1 MYHNPYLNRV
11 AIRDPRQFY
20 GRRREIAKIFSRI
33 GASRPQSIS
42 IVGDRRIGKSSLL
55 NQIYHPEIRA
65 QHLDPSV
72 EYVFLFVDLQQR
84 RHIAPDD
91 LFLDI
96 FAQLAEALGEEAVE
110 GIAPSFDGMRKM
122 LARLRTAGRR
132 LIILFDEFDAV
143 TTNRRFDLD
152 FYSFL
157 RALANNYDVAYVTSS
172 NRDLQELCHTA
183 MIADSPFF
191 NIFTNVYL
199 RAFSQAEARQ
209 LIAEPSMAAG
219 VPLEPY
225 ARDVVDIAGYF
236 PFFLQIACSSYFD
249 ALVEGAG
256 ADNRLRRAAEELF
269 LDEARGHF
277 RFIWEHL
284 DGDHRDVLR
293 TLVVGGEIDAQKSH
307 VYEDLKRGGYVVDA
321 TRGSRVF
328 SSLFVDAIS
337 RPRSGAGKPE
347 IEVPPTDQF
356 VPTDTAKTAVA
367 PTGDMARLLADKG
380 RIGRFVVR
388 ERLGGGGMGDVYSAY
403 DTELTRLVAIKVL
416 GMKYAADSISKRR
429 FLREAQMAS
438 ILNHPNIATIYEI
451 GELSGVPYIVMEYVE
466 GDTLTER
473 LAEQGPFAFGQVL
486 EVGRQVAS
494 ALEEAH
500 EKGVVHRDIKSSNI
514 ILTTRG
520 SVKILDFGLAKP
532 SPLAEKMREQVSDI
546 TEPGVLIGTITY
558 MSPEQASGKGEVT
571 HLSDIFSLGVV
582 LYEMTTGSLPFDAE
596 TYFQIINKI
605 TNDTPRP
612 IVELRPDTPGPL
624 AAVIARAMAKSPS
637 ERYASARALER
648 DLKLLAAS
656 MPHVDER
663 TM

>member
-20 GRRREIAKIFSRI
+20 GRRREIGKIFSRI
-33 GASRPQSIS
+33 GAARPQSIS

-55 NQIYHPEIRA
+55 NQIYHPEVRA
-65 QHLDPSV
+65 QHLDPSLH
-72 EYVFLFVDLQQR
+72 YVFLFVDLQQR

-91 LFLDI
+91 LFQDV
-96 FAQLAEALGEEAVE
+96 FAQLAEALGEPAVE
-110 GIAPSFDGMRKM
+110 GLVPSFDGMRKV
-122 LARLRTAGRR
+122 LARLRGAGQR

-143 TTNRRFDLD
+143 TTNGRFDLD

-172 NRDLQELCHTA
+172 ARDLQELCHTA

-199 RAFSQAEARQ
+199 RAFSPAEAKP
-209 LIAEPSMAAG
+209 LVAEPSAAAG

-225 ARDVVDIAGYF
+225 LRDVVDVAGYF

-256 ADNRLRRAAEELF
+256 ADSRLRRAAEELF

-277 RFIWEHL
+277 RFIWDHL
-284 DGDHRDVLR
+284 DTDHRDVMR

-307 VYEDLKRGGYVVDA
+307 VFEDLKRGGYVVDGP
-321 TRGSRVF
+321 RGPRVF

-337 RPRSGAGKPE
+337 RPRSGAGKAPVD
-347 IEVPPTDQF
+347 VPPTDKF
-356 VPTDTAKTAVA
+356 DPSVDGVLAAAK
-367 PTGDMARLLADKG
+367 PPSGDLARLLADQG

-403 DTELTRLVAIKVL
+403 DTELTRTVAIKVL
-416 GMKYAADSISKRR
+416 GMKYASDAISKRR

-438 ILNHPNIATIYEI
+438 ILNHANIATIYEI

-466 GDTLTER
+466 GDTLIER
-473 LAEQGPFAFGQVL
+473 LADRGPFAIADVVDIGVQI
-486 EVGRQVAS
+486 AS

-500 EKGVVHRDIKSSNI
+500 EKGVIHRDIKSSNI
-514 ILTTRG
+514 ILTPRG
-520 SVKILDFGLAKP
+520 AVKILDFGLAKP
-532 SPLAEKMREQVSDI
+532 SPLAEKMRQDVSDI

-582 LYEMTTGSLPFDAE
+582 LYEMTTGALPFDAE

-605 TNDTPRP
+605 ANDTPRP
-612 IVELRPDTPGPL
+612 VADLRPDAPASL
-624 AAVIARAMAKSPS
+624 VAVIARAMAKSPGD
-637 ERYASARALER
+637 RYPSAKALER
-648 DLKLLAAS
+648 DLRHVGGGAS
-656 MPHVDER
+656 VAE
-663 TM
+663 

>member
-1 MYHNPYLNRV
+1 MYRNPYLNRV

-55 NQIYHPEIRA
+55 NQIFHSEVRA
-65 QHLDPSV
+65 QHFDDQGQ
-72 EYVFLFVDLQQR
+72 YVFLFIDLQQR
-84 RHIAPDD
+84 RHISPDD
-91 LFLDI
+91 LFQDV
-96 FAQLAEALGEEAVE
+96 FSQLADALGEEAVA
-110 GIAPSFDGMRKM
+110 GIAPSFDGMRKV
-122 LARLRTAGRR
+122 LARLRDAGKR

-157 RALANNYDVAYVTSS
+157 RAAANNYDVAYVTSS

-183 MIADSPFF
+183 LIADSPFF

-199 RAFSQAEARQ
+199 RAFAPAEARQ
-209 LIAEPSMAAG
+209 LIAEPSAAAG
-219 VPLEPY
+219 VPLEFY
-225 ARDVVDIAGYF
+225 ARDILDIAGYF

-249 ALVEGAG
+249 ALVEGAA
-256 ADNRLRRAAEELF
+256 ADNRLRRAAEDLF

-277 RFIWEHL
+277 RFMWEHL
-284 DGDHRDVLR
+284 DADHRDVIR
-293 TLVVGGEIDAQKSH
+293 TLVMGGEIDAQKSH
-307 VYEDLKRGGYVVDA
+307 VYEDLKRAGYVLDGA
-321 TRGSRVF
+321 RGPRVF

-337 RPRSGAGKPE
+337 RSRPGTAKPE
-347 IEVPPTDQF
+347 VEVPPTDKF
-356 VPTDTAKTAVA
+356 DPSGTPAAAA
-367 PTGDMARLLADKG
+367 PMGDIARLLADEG
-380 RIGRFVVR
+380 RIGRFVIR

-403 DTELTRLVAIKVL
+403 DTELTRMVAIKVL
-416 GMKYAADSISKRR
+416 GMKYAADPLSKRR

-466 GDTLTER
+466 GVTLTER
-473 LAEQGPFAFGQVL
+473 LASGGPFPVSEL
-486 EVGRQVAS
+486 VEIGRQVAS

-500 EKGVVHRDIKSSNI
+500 EKGVVHRDIKSANI
-514 ILTTRG
+514 ILTSRG
-520 SVKILDFGLAKP
+520 TVKILDFGLAKP
-532 SPLAEKMREQVSDI
+532 SALAEKMREQVSDI

-582 LYEMTTGSLPFDAE
+582 LYEMTTGQLPFDGA
-596 TYFQIINKI
+596 TFFLIINKI
-605 TNDTPRP
+605 THEQPRP
-612 IVELRPDTPGPL
+612 VLELRPDAPEHL
-624 AAVIARAMAKSPS
+624 VAVIERAMAKDPGD
-637 ERYASARALER
+637 RFPSARAVER
-648 DLKLLAAS
+648 ELKLIEATGHGL
-656 MPHVDER
+656 HG
-663 TM
+663 

>member
-20 GRRREIAKIFSRI
+20 GRRREIAKIFSRV

-55 NQIYHPEIRA
+55 NQIYHPEVRSQFIDQ
-65 QHLDPSV
+65 QHK
-72 EYVFLFVDLQQR
+72 YVFLFIDLQQR

-91 LFLDI
+91 LFQDV
-96 FAQLAEALGEEAVE
+96 FAQLADALGEEAVA
-110 GIAPSFDGMRKM
+110 GLAPSFDGMRKV
-122 LARLRTAGRR
+122 LARLRGADKR
-132 LIILFDEFDAV
+132 LVILFDEFDAV

-209 LIAEPSMAAG
+209 LVAEPSAAAG

-225 ARDVVDIAGYF
+225 ARDILDVAGYF

-256 ADNRLRRAAEELF
+256 AENRLRQAAEDLF

-284 DGDHRDVLR
+284 DADHRDVIR
-293 TLVVGGEIDAQKSH
+293 TLVMGGEIDAQKSH
-307 VYEDLKRGGYVVDA
+307 VFEDLKRAGYVVEGP
-321 TRGSRVF
+321 RGPRVF

-337 RPRSGAGKPE
+337 RPRPGAAKAE
-347 IEVPPTDQF
+347 IDIPPTDKF
-356 VPTDTAKTAVA
+356 DPSGTPALA
-367 PTGDMARLLADKG
+367 PAPSDMARLLADEG
-380 RIGRFVVR
+380 RIGRFVIR

-403 DTELTRLVAIKVL
+403 DTELTRVVAIKVL
-416 GMKYAADSISKRR
+416 SRKYASDPMSKRR

-466 GDTLTER
+466 GETLTER
-473 LAEQGPFAFGQVL
+473 LARKGAFSVS
-486 EVGRQVAS
+486 EIVAIGRQVAS

-514 ILTTRG
+514 ILTARG
-520 SVKILDFGLAKP
+520 NVKILDFGLAKP
-532 SPLAEKMREQVSDI
+532 SALAEKMREQVSDI

-582 LYEMTTGSLPFDAE
+582 LYEMTTGHLPFDGE
-596 TYFQIINKI
+596 TFFQIINKS
-605 TNDTPRP
+605 THEAPRP
-612 IVELRPDTPGPL
+612 VAELAPDAPEAL
-624 AAVIARAMAKSPS
+624 VWIIERAMAKDPGD
-637 ERYASARALER
+637 RFPSARTVER
-648 DLKLLAAS
+648 ELKLMAISAGDTIS
-656 MPHVDER
+656 
-663 TM
+663 